1 LAAPVEP
8 RSSILGHEVLPFVSG
23 FAALIAAALAVDAV
37 LHLLN
42 LVWLGRYLGIPGVLL
57 IAVSFAHSLRKR
69 GVIQAGSPLGLL
81 RLHERIAWAGSLLVL
96 VHAGVHFNAW
106 LAWLAVAAMLI
117 NVGSGLTGKYLLKRA
132 QQRLKASRADLKAA
146 GASEAEIQTRL
157 HWDSLTVDVVRQWR
171 KVHLPIA
178 LAFVVLAAAHI
189 VAVFLYWG
197 WH

>member
-1 LAAPVEP
+1 MASVEP
-8 RSSILGHEVLPFVSG
+8 RFSILGREVLPFLLG
-23 FAALIAAALAVDAV
+23 FAALIGAALLVDAV

-42 LVWLGRYLGIPGVLL
+42 LVWIGRYLGIPGVAL
-57 IAVSFAHSLRKR
+57 IAVSFTHSLRKR
-69 GVIQAGSPLGLL
+69 GVIHVGNPVGLL
-81 RLHERIAWAGSLLVL
+81 RLHERIAWLGSLLVL
-96 VHAGVHFNAW
+96 VHAGVHLNAW

-146 GASEAEIQTRL
+146 GATEADIQTRL

-178 LAFVVLAAAHI
+178 LAFVILAVAHI